1 MSIKN
6 LLYLLTKDP
15 CNNLSLNFTLYPYYQ
30 NMKKVSKKINGVIII
45 IGNEILS
52 GRTQDINV
60 SFLAKWLNNLGVRIA
75 EVRIIE
81 DKEKSIINTIKE
93 VKNNFK
99 YVFTTGGIGPTH
111 DDITSKS
118 IAKAFNLSC
127 GYHKEAYDILEKY
140 YKPGEFNEGRK
151 KMAKIPHQA
160 ELIYNPSSGAPGFIV
175 KNVFCLPGVPSIL
188 KSMVEGLKNKIIGGK
203 KILSKTISVNTVESE
218 IAKSLEGVQNKFKD
232 IEIGSYPFFRLG
244 KIGVSIVMRS
254 TEKNKIDD
262 CFKQIVSFIQKKKI
276 QIIDRE

>member
-1 MSIKN
+1 
-6 LLYLLTKDP
+6 
-15 CNNLSLNFTLYPYYQ
+15 
-30 NMKKVSKKINGVIII
+30 MKKANKKVNAAIII

-60 SFLAKWLNNLGVRIA
+60 SFLAKWLNNLGIRVS

-81 DKEKSIINTIKE
+81 DNEEIIINTIKE

-151 KMAKIPHQA
+151 KMAKIPDQA
-160 ELIYNPSSGAPGFIV
+160 ELIYNPSSGAPGFIIE
-175 KNVFCLPGVPSIL
+175 NIFCLPGVPSIL
-188 KSMVEGLKNKIIGGK
+188 KSIVEGLKNKIIGGK
-203 KILSKTISVNTVESE
+203 KILSKTISVSTVESE
-218 IAKSLEGVQNKFKD
+218 IAKSLEDIQNKFKN

-244 KIGVSIVMRS
+244 KVGVSIVMRS
-254 TEKNKIDD
+254 TEPEQIKD
-262 CFKQIVSFIQKKKI
+262 CAKQIQNFIKRKKI
-276 QIIDRE
+276 KILDRKN